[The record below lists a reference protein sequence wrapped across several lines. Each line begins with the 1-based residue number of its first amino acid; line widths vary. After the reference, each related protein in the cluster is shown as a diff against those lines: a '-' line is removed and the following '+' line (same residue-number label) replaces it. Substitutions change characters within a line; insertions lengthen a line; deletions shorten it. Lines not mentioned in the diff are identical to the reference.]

1 MPNKEE
7 INARKVA
14 HQERALAV
22 EAAATQEAR
31 DLTAD
36 EAAEVDSEL
45 AALDRLQAEF
55 TRLERL
61 ESHTELLSRP
71 AGRKAEPD
79 DPAVLVGDGEGDV
92 RLARTGAGRRNW
104 TPSVPAIARD
114 RYADACFGFRHLG
127 DFALSVRRACIGG
140 GMDRR
145 LELSESLAAA
155 TTYGSEG
162 SGADGGFA
170 VPPEFRSEIMTTIQG
185 EDSLLARCDQV
196 SCTGNNF
203 TQPVDE
209 TTPWQTSGGI
219 LATWDGEAQAANQ
232 SKPQTQERTVKLNKL
247 RVLVPLTE
255 EILEDAA
262 AMDSYLRKKAPQK
275 ILYKINAA
283 IVSGGGSG
291 MPLGIL
297 NSPARITVAK
307 ESGQLTGTFI
317 GANATKMYAR
327 MYGPSRSSAVWLY
340 NQEIE
345 PQLYKLSLP
354 GTDNTGAAA
363 TNWGQLIWIPPG
375 GVSSSPYSTLM
386 GRPMIPTQACSALS
400 TEGDIIFADLSQYL
414 ALLKSGP
421 NPRVDVSMHLW
432 FDQDLTAYKF
442 TLRMGGLPWWSTPML
457 PAQGANTLSAF
468 VTLQTR

>member
-7 INARKVA
+7 IQARMLA
-14 HQERALAV
+14 HNERALAV
-22 EAAATQEAR
+22 VAAATQEAR

-36 EAAEVDSEL
+36 EAAEVDSEQ
-45 AALDRLQAEF
+45 AALDRLLAER
-55 TRLERL
+55 TRLEKL
-61 ESHTELLSRP
+61 EAHTELLSRP

-104 TPSVPAIARD
+104 NPSVPAVARD
-114 RYADACFGFRHLG
+114 RYADACFGFRNLG
-127 DFALSVRRACIGG
+127 DFALSVRRACVGG

-155 TTYGSEG
+155 TTYGNEG

-170 VPPEFRSEIMTTIQG
+170 VPPEFRTEIVSAIQG
-185 EDSLLARCDQV
+185 EDSLLSRCDQV
-196 SCTGNNF
+196 TCTGNNF
-203 TQPVDE
+203 TAPYDE

-219 LATWDGEAQAANQ
+219 LATWDGEAQPANQ
-232 SKPQTQERTVKLNKL
+232 SKPQLQERTIKLNKL

-255 EILEDAA
+255 EIIEDAA
-262 AMDSYLRKKAPQK
+262 AMDAYLRRKAPDK
-275 ILYKINAA
+275 ILFKINAA
-283 IVSGGGSG
+283 IVSGSGAG
-291 MPLGIL
+291 MPMGIL
-297 NSPARITVAK
+297 TSSARVTAGKGTTTTGKLI
-307 ESGQLTGTFI
+307 GQNVI
-317 GANATKMYAR
+317 DMYSR
-327 MYGPSRSSAVWLY
+327 MYGPSRPRAVWLY

-345 PQLYKLSLP
+345 PQLFTLSIP
-354 GTDNTGAAA
+354 GKDNTGAPA
-363 TNWGQLIWIPPG
+363 TNWGGLLYVPPSG
-375 GVSSSPYSTLM
+375 LSGSPYSTLM

-442 TLRMGGLPWWSTPML
+442 TLRMGGIPWWSAPMQPL
-457 PAQGANTLSAF
+457 AGANTLSPF